1 MAELE
6 RGLTAIQELARK
18 LTEPPYLTLT
28 TIARMAETAISF
40 GAGIY
45 NDGDAAGCY
54 TLYSATAIALE
65 QLAIEHHEA
74 GAPVSVAAREVLED
88 IQRAATRASAALDD
102 AQSAWMMR
110 HAFDK
115 AIVSQQLASERV
127 QWMMRLS
134 EAAFNRG
141 DYGGSADAMST
152 AIQTAPELFDVPSEH
167 NPLQLGTIA
176 LLYHGHAMLLV
187 SEWEQAYDSITQGI
201 IHAPTIGG
209 VGFDLKAL
217 GEHYFV
223 FRDRLDDLEALE
235 PDEPGQRRGLF
246 LRSYLHMFSG
256 ELDRARELLTMH
268 LTISPHD
275 EAAQYLL
282 AASATEI
289 MA

>member
-6 RGLTAIQELARK
+6 RGLTTIQELAHE

-28 TIARMAETAISF
+28 TIARMVETAISF

-54 TLYSATAIALE
+54 TLYSATALALE
-65 QLAIEHHEA
+65 RLTVEHRDD
-74 GAPVSVAAREVLED
+74 GIPISAAALDVLED
-88 IQRAATRASAALDD
+88 IQRAAARASAAIDD

-115 AIVSQQLASERV
+115 TMVTQQLASERV
-127 QWMMRLS
+127 QWMMKLS

-141 DYGGSADAMST
+141 DYGGSADAMTT
-152 AIQTAPELFDVPSEH
+152 AIETAPELFDVPSED

-187 SEWEQAYDSITQGI
+187 SEWERAYDSITQGV

-223 FRDRLDDLEALE
+223 FRDRLDDIEALE
-235 PDEPGQRRGLF
+235 PDDPGQRRGLF
-246 LRSYLHMFSG
+246 LRAYLHMFSG

-268 LTISPHD
+268 LTIYPHD